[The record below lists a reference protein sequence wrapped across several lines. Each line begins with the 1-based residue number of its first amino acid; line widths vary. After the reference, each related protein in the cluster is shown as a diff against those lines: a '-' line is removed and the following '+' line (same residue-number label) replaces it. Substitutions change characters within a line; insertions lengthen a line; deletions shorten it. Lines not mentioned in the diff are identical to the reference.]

1 MVMLLVALDGI
12 LFPRWAFKRVTRTDT
27 FRQKPL
33 LGLWP
38 AISPSLFPRNRLR
51 LLTNEASVGYVA
63 FCNCYTLYAL
73 SSIYGFHRSL
83 GSTWSLVFIHIMCSR
98 RSGLLSAG
106 FICSVGIARS
116 RHIRRHIPSSVT
128 FLIVTIKRKW
138 CNNPIYKFIN
148 SWMISTEPFQ
158 LASYCNC
165 TKKRAHNTE
174 GSLTKEAWMH
184 F

>member
-1 MVMLLVALDGI
+1 MVI
-12 LFPRWAFKRVTRTDT
+12 RTDT

-51 LLTNEASVGYVA
+51 LLTNEASVGYVG
-63 FCNCYTLYAL
+63 FCSCYTFYAL
-73 SSIYGFHRSL
+73 SSIYGFHQ
-83 GSTWSLVFIHIMCSR
+83 STWWLFFTHFVCSR
-98 RSGLLSAG
+98 RSCLLSAL
-106 FICSVGIARS
+106 FTCSIGIARS
-116 RHIRRHIPSSVT
+116 RHTRRHTPSSVR
-128 FLIVTIKRKW
+128 FLTIQFR
-138 CNNPIYKFIN
+138 NFIN
-148 SWMISTEPFQ
+148 SRMISTEPFFQ

-174 GSLTKEAWMH
+174 GFLIKEAWMH

>member
-1 MVMLLVALDGI
+1 MVMLLVALHEL

-83 GSTWSLVFIHIMCSR
+83 ASTWSLVFLHIMCSR

-106 FICSVGIARS
+106 FIFSVGIARS

-128 FLIVTIKRKW
+128 FLIVTIQ
-138 CNNPIYKFIN
+138 FTN
-148 SWMISTEPFQ
+148 SSILEWSQ
-158 LASYCNC
+158 LNLFS
-165 TKKRAHNTE
+165 
-174 GSLTKEAWMH
+174 
-184 F
+184 

>member
-1 MVMLLVALDGI
+1 MVMLLVSLHGR

-51 LLTNEASVGYVA
+51 FLTNEASVGYVA
-63 FCNCYTLYAL
+63 FCSCYTLYAF

-116 RHIRRHIPSSVT
+116 RHWSGDIFQAPWHFNSI
-128 FLIVTIKRKW
+128 
-138 CNNPIYKFIN
+138 NPIYKFIN

-158 LASYCNC
+158 LLQLY
-165 TKKRAHNTE
+165 
-174 GSLTKEAWMH
+174 KEKSA
-184 F
+184 

>member
-1 MVMLLVALDGI
+1 MVMLLVALHGL

-128 FLIVTIKRKW
+128 CIFNS
-138 CNNPIYKFIN
+138 NNPIYKFIN
-148 SWMISTEPFQ
+148 DLNWTFSVTATVQ
-158 LASYCNC
+158 
-165 TKKRAHNTE
+165 R
-174 GSLTKEAWMH
+174 KERIIPKVP
-184 F
+184 

>member
-1 MVMLLVALDGI
+1 MVMLLVALHEL

-63 FCNCYTLYAL
+63 FCSCYTLYAF

-106 FICSVGIARS
+106 FICSVEIARS

-128 FLIVTIKRKW
+128 FLIVTIQ
-138 CNNPIYKFIN
+138 FTN
-148 SWMISTEPFQ
+148 SSILEWSQ
-158 LASYCNC
+158 LNLFSYCNC

-174 GSLTKEAWMH
+174 GSLTKEAWMY